1 MAIPESRQAKALA
14 DLAERHFITEAAV
27 LSTCHRVE
35 VYAVAERFHGAVAD
49 VRHFLSELAFVPPE
63 DFSDHL
69 YVYYDDAAV
78 NHLFGVAA
86 GVDSVVVGESQI
98 LGQVRSAWE
107 RARTEGVA
115 GPRLSSLFR
124 HALEVGKRAR
134 TETSVAR
141 GLTSLS
147 QAAVTMVEQRLG
159 SLDGRHVVVLGAGE
173 MGEGMAADVAS
184 IGAGAELVVAS
195 RTGERARRLA
205 ERVGGRA
212 LALSELSVALRDAD
226 VLLTSTGASSV
237 VVDSSDVEAALRDRG
252 GAPLLIV
259 DLGMPRDVDPAVGD
273 LAEVTLLDLGDVA
286 TFVDQGRDGK
296 SGDLAQ
302 VRTIVADEVSRYLDA
317 VSSRLVAPTVTALR
331 RRAEEVRVSE
341 VERYRARLGSL
352 EAQEWQR
359 VEALTRGILAKLLH
373 DPTVRLKDAAG
384 SAQGERLAGALQ
396 ELFDL

>member
-98 LGQVRSAWE
+98 LGQVKSAWE

-115 GPRLSSLFR
+115 GPRLSALFR
-124 HALEVGKRAR
+124 HALEVGKRSR
-134 TETSVAR
+134 TETAVTR
-141 GLTSLS
+141 GPTSLS
-147 QAAVTMVEQRLG
+147 QAAVTMVEHRLG
-159 SLDGRHVVVLGAGE
+159 SLDGRRVVVLGAGE
-173 MGEGMAADVAS
+173 MGQGMACDVAN
-184 IGAGAELVVAS
+184 IGGGAELSVAS

-212 LALSELSVALRDAD
+212 FTLSELSVALGDAD
-226 VLLTSTGASSV
+226 VLLTSTGASTV
-237 VVDSSDVEAALRDRG
+237 VVDSSDVEEALKDRAG
-252 GAPLLIV
+252 RPLLIV
-259 DLGMPRDVDPAVGD
+259 DLGMPRDVDPAVGELPD
-273 LAEVTLLDLGDVA
+273 VT
-286 TFVDQGRDGK
+286 
-296 SGDLAQ
+296 
-302 VRTIVADEVSRYLDA
+302 
-317 VSSRLVAPTVTALR
+317 
-331 RRAEEVRVSE
+331 
-341 VERYRARLGSL
+341 
-352 EAQEWQR
+352 
-359 VEALTRGILAKLLH
+359 
-373 DPTVRLKDAAG
+373 
-384 SAQGERLAGALQ
+384 
-396 ELFDL
+396 